1 MKILLIE
8 DEPELRRGILQY
20 LLQENYIVE
29 TAEDFKKGS
38 QKTGSYDYDCVLVDL
53 SLPGGNG
60 LDIVKELKHQKSK
73 AGIIIISAKDSLDDK
88 IKGLEFGADDYLPKP
103 FHLAEL
109 NARIK
114 ALIRRKSFQG
124 DQKITVNEIRIQP
137 EDRRIFVHDAEV
149 ILTAKEF
156 DLLIYF
162 VSNKN
167 RVVSKNAIAEHLSGD
182 YADHFD
188 HLDFIY
194 SHIKNLRKKLV
205 EKGCADYI
213 STVYGIG
220 YNFKTNS

>member
-1 MKILLIE
+1 M
-8 DEPELRRGILQY
+8 
-20 LLQENYIVE
+20 
-29 TAEDFKKGS
+29 
-38 QKTGSYDYDCVLVDL
+38 
-53 SLPGGNG
+53 
-60 LDIVKELKHQKSK
+60 
-73 AGIIIISAKDSLDDK
+73 
-88 IKGLEFGADDYLPKP
+88 GADDYLSKP

-114 ALIRRKSFQG
+114 ALIRRKNFGG
-124 DQKITVNEIRIQP
+124 DQNITINEIRIQP
-137 EDRRIFVHDAEV
+137 DDRRVFVHRAEV

-194 SHIKNLRKKLV
+194 SHIKNLRKKLI
-205 EKGCADYI
+205 EKGCTDYI